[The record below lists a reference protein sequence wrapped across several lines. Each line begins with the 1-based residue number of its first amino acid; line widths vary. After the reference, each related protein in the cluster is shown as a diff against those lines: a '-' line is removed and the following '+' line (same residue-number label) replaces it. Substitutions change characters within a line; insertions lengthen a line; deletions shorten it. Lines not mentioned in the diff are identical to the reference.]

1 MTTGVLAELLLSLSA
16 SGIGRCSGAVTEENT
31 RTPVPTTLLS
41 LSNTARPPPPR
52 VPLSTEQGWPGRT
65 LLARS
70 PPLLVYHFDVAILHQ
85 QVVGLIA
92 VPSLKA
98 RWDLLDFIPPSKI
111 LHRQQEEA
119 GQNPGGSLGTCW
131 LSPMVVLE
139 AEPFPGETG
148 PNGAASSPASWA
160 SSYFK

>member
-1 MTTGVLAELLLSLSA
+1 MTAGVLAELLLSLSA
-16 SGIGRCSGAVTEENT
+16 SGIGRCSGAVKEENT
-31 RTPVPTTLLS
+31 RTPGPTTLLS
-41 LSNTARPPPPR
+41 PPPPPPA
-52 VPLSTEQGWPGRT
+52 PLSTEQGQPGRT

-148 PNGAASSPASWA
+148 PNGLHHPQPAGQARISNE
-160 SSYFK
+160 KK